1 MAMTLDEFMLT
12 VDKSKLPTP
21 EELEAKRQER
31 EETGDRAQVIYDR
44 LKPQIETEENIGK
57 IISID
62 VLTGDYAIADEI
74 LPAADAL
81 RTRQP
86 RGKFFAMRI
95 GHKAVYSISGPR
107 MRAKPS
113 VSGA

>member
-21 EELEAKRQER
+21 GEAEAQKKDMK
-31 EETGDRAQVIYDR
+31 ETGDRAQVIYDR
-44 LKPQIETEENIGK
+44 LKPQIETEENIGR

-81 RTRQP
+81 RERQP
-86 RGKFFAMRI
+86 AGRLFAMRI
-95 GHKAVYSISGPR
+95 GYNAVYAIG
-107 MRAKPS
+107 
-113 VSGA
+113 GARKRTAL

>member
-12 VDKSKLPTP
+12 VDKSKLPTL
-21 EELEAKRQER
+21 EELEMKRKER

-81 RTRQP
+81 RKRQP
-86 RGKFFAMRI
+86 DGRIFALRI
-95 GHKAVYSISGPR
+95 GYNAVYAIG
-107 MRAKPS
+107 
-113 VSGA
+113 GARKRTAP